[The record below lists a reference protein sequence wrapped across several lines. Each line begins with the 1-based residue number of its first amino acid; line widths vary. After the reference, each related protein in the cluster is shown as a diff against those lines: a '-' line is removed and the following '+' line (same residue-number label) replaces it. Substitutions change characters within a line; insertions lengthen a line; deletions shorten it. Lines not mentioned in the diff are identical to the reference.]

1 MKTISYRVNITQTL
15 EVTNL
20 KSIIN
25 LLKHHLQT
33 KPFDTGDPDCKT
45 VLEQLFLAYQESHE
59 SEPPDIANR
68 FIELDALLGG
78 LPLEDNNTVF
88 RVCCNLCTALEQ
100 RAFIDGIHYGAH
112 LMMEL
117 NPE

>member
-1 MKTISYRVNITQTL
+1 MQ
-15 EVTNL
+15 
-20 KSIIN
+20 SIKN

-33 KPFDTGDPDCKT
+33 APFDTGDPDCKT
-45 VLEQLFLAYQESHE
+45 VLEHLFLAYQESHE
-59 SEPPDIANR
+59 SEPLDIENG
-68 FIELDALLGG
+68 FIELDSLLGG
-78 LPLEDNNTVF
+78 LPSEDNNAVF

-100 RAFIDGIHYGAH
+100 RAFIDGIHYSAN